1 MKFTA
6 LANAFAS
13 ALALAAFAADDKR
26 VRTIA
31 ALEAARLAADG
42 DTVKITSNIFD
53 HALVLS
59 VPAVVE
65 ENGELAVPVARLA
78 ALAASFPPKREVSV
92 QADGPTARLSCGRS
106 HFRLPTIPVTDL
118 PGVPA
123 IVEVTGGVKLARE
136 EALAVFSRPF
146 FAASNEQTQ
155 FYLCG
160 ILLHDID
167 DDLIAVATDGHR
179 LARVTLA
186 GATGLSSDRTLII
199 PNSTIKVILRLL
211 SDKNNECITLARSRT
226 LLAVETSSFRFVS
239 KLIDSTYPSYERLI
253 PRPSGNAVTVDR
265 VELAQALDR
274 IAAVIDPAVKAMRLV
289 GLQWALGEPALRLCI
304 PGHDLADDILNA
316 EVAGTGKVALQI
328 LHLAEIAAELESER
342 IHIDTNGNGGPVLV
356 TDPDDSAFL
365 ALQMPCAWP
374 FLNATAA

>member
-6 LANAFAS
+6 LANAFAN
-13 ALALAAFAADDKR
+13 AVALAALAADDKR
-26 VRTIA
+26 VKTIA

-42 DTVKITSNIFD
+42 DTVKITSNILD
-53 HALVLS
+53 HALALS

-65 ENGELAVPVARLA
+65 EKGELAMPVVRLA
-78 ALAASFPPKREVSV
+78 ALAAGFPPKTEITV
-92 QADGPTARLSCGRS
+92 QSDGPVTLVACGRS
-106 HFRLPTIPVTDL
+106 RFRLPTIPIDDL
-118 PGVPA
+118 PAVPT
-123 IVEVTGGVKLARE
+123 IIEMTSGITLARE
-136 EALAVFSRPF
+136 EALALFSRPF

-167 DDLIAVATDGHR
+167 DDLVAVATDGHR

-199 PNSTIKVILRLL
+199 PNSAIKVLLRLL
-211 SDKNNECITLARSRT
+211 ADKNNECITLERSRM
-226 LLAVETSSFRFVS
+226 LLAVEACSFRFVS

-253 PRPSGNAVTVDR
+253 PRPSGNAVTIDR

-304 PGHDLADDILNA
+304 PGHDLADDILDA

-328 LHLAEIAAELESER
+328 LHLAEIAAEIEGKC
-342 IHIDTNGNGGPVLV
+342 IHIDTNGNVGPVV
-356 TDPDDSAFL
+356 ITDPDDPDVL
-365 ALQMPCAWP
+365 ILQMPCAWP
-374 FLNATAA
+374 FENATAA